1 MKVNIFNIDGSH
13 SDELDLNVNHFSL
26 SDKYNSYYLLDR
38 YQNAMSRSGNQSTKN
53 RSEVRGGGAKP
64 YKQKGTGRARRG
76 TQRTPL
82 RPGGGVI
89 FGPKPRTFN
98 HKLNNIFIK
107 KTIITAFFDKFDS
120 LCVFD
125 YSTGANLKTKSL
137 YSFFNS
143 HIVSFHEYKLVA
155 VITDREVQLIKSL
168 RNFKNIQIIHPKNL
182 LIAPF
187 LRSEKVFLSKS
198 ALNFIKEFYL

>member
-26 SDKYNSYYLLDR
+26 PDKYNSYYLLDR
-38 YQNAMSRSGNQSTKN
+38 YQNAMFRSGNQSTKN

-89 FGPKPRTFN
+89 FGPKPRSFN

-107 KTIITAFFDKFDS
+107 KTITTAFFDKFDS
-120 LCVFD
+120 FCFFD
-125 YSTGANLKTKSL
+125 YTYDTNLNMKSL
-137 YSFFNS
+137 HSFFNS
-143 HIVSFHEYKLVA
+143 HIVSFDKSKLV
-155 VITDREVQLIKSL
+155 VLITDREVQLIKSL
-168 RNFKNIQIIHPKNL
+168 KNFKNIQIIHPKNF
-182 LIAPF
+182 LIGPF
-187 LRSEKVFLSKS
+187 LRSKKIFLSKS